1 MGAPDTPLYRR
12 LNRRTRLG
20 AWVGAWV
27 VSTALLLPAAGGG
40 ATSSATTCLYRTGRA
55 RRPAGTGATL
65 LVLLQERK
73 RLLSLRQGVPGG
85 LAESFAATGEMR

>member
-20 AWVGAWV
+20 AWVGARV